1 MRAYNAV
8 KEIFIGVTGEVCF
21 MEFVI
26 ISGMSGAGKTSAL
39 HIMEDIGYYC
49 VDNIPASLLQTL
61 YKLCK
66 DSTDNVMKR
75 VAVVVDVRG
84 NGDYEA
90 MYNDLEEF
98 KNNNEG
104 VKILYIDAK
113 VDSLIVRYKETRRRH
128 PLTERL
134 RDGSVAAAVREEQ
147 RLLVPVKNLADYG
160 IDTTFMSIKQLR
172 ERIISMFLE
181 KSSNSIVLTFMSFGF
196 KYGIPLEADI
206 IIDVRCLPNPFY
218 IAELKEHTGLEKC
231 VQEYVL
237 DSEETQGFVKRLIAL
252 LDFSLPLY
260 LKEGKSEL
268 VVGIGCTGGKHRSVT
283 IADLL
288 DKYFME
294 KGYKCIVQHRD
305 VKK

>member
-1 MRAYNAV
+1 
-8 KEIFIGVTGEVCF
+8 

-49 VDNIPASLLQTL
+49 VDNIPTSLLQTL

-66 DSTDNVMKR
+66 DSSDKAMKR

-84 NGDYEA
+84 NGDYEV
-90 MYNDLEEF
+90 MYDDLENF
-98 KNNNEG
+98 KKNNEG
-104 VKILYIDAK
+104 VSILYIDAK

-134 RDGSVAAAVREEQ
+134 KDGSVAAAVKEEQ
-147 RLLVPVKNLADYG
+147 RLLVPVKTLADYS

-181 KSSNSIVLTFMSFGF
+181 NSSNSIMLTFMSFGF
-196 KYGIPLEADI
+196 KYGIPLESDL

-231 VQEYVL
+231 IQDYVF
-237 DSEETQGFVKRLIAL
+237 DSEETQEFVKRLIDW
-252 LDFSLPLY
+252 LDYSLPLY

-283 IADLL
+283 IAELL
-288 DKYFME
+288 DNYFME

>member
-1 MRAYNAV
+1 
-8 KEIFIGVTGEVCF
+8 

-49 VDNIPASLLQTL
+49 VDNIPTSLLQTL

-66 DSTDNVMKR
+66 DSSDKAMKR

-84 NGDYEA
+84 NGDYEV
-90 MYNDLEEF
+90 MYDDLENF
-98 KNNNEG
+98 KKNNEG
-104 VKILYIDAK
+104 VSILYIDAK

-134 RDGSVAAAVREEQ
+134 KDGSVAAAVKEEQ
-147 RLLVPVKNLADYG
+147 RLLVPVKTLADYS

-181 KSSNSIVLTFMSFGF
+181 NSSNSIMITFMSFGF
-196 KYGIPLEADI
+196 KYGIPLESDL

-231 VQEYVL
+231 IQDYVL
-237 DSEETQGFVKRLIAL
+237 DSEATQEFVKRLIDW
-252 LDFSLPLY
+252 LDYSLPLY

-283 IADLL
+283 IAELL
-288 DKYFME
+288 DNYFME

>member
-1 MRAYNAV
+1 
-8 KEIFIGVTGEVCF
+8 

-26 ISGMSGAGKTSAL
+26 ISGMSGAGKTSTL

-49 VDNIPASLLQTL
+49 VDNIPTSLLQTL
-61 YKLCK
+61 YKLCM
-66 DSTDNVMKR
+66 DSSDSAMKR

-90 MYNDLEEF
+90 MYDDLENF
-98 KNNNEG
+98 KKSNEG
-104 VKILYIDAK
+104 VSILYIDAK

-134 RDGSVAAAVREEQ
+134 RDGSVAAAVKEEQ
-147 RLLVPVKNLADYG
+147 RLLVPVKTLADYG

-181 KSSNSIVLTFMSFGF
+181 NSSKGIMITFMSFGF
-196 KYGIPLEADI
+196 KYGIPLESDL

-231 VQEYVL
+231 IQDYVL
-237 DSEETQGFVKRLIAL
+237 DSDETQGFVKRLIDL
-252 LDFSLPLY
+252 LDYSLPLY

-283 IADLL
+283 IAGLL
-288 DKYFME
+288 DKHFLD

-305 VKK
+305 VRK

>member
-1 MRAYNAV
+1 
-8 KEIFIGVTGEVCF
+8 

-49 VDNIPASLLQTL
+49 VDNIPTSLLQTL

-66 DSTDNVMKR
+66 DSSDKAMKR

-84 NGDYEA
+84 NGDYEV
-90 MYNDLEEF
+90 MYDDLENF
-98 KNNNEG
+98 KKNNEG
-104 VKILYIDAK
+104 VSILYIDAK

-134 RDGSVAAAVREEQ
+134 RDGSVAAAVKEEQ
-147 RLLVPVKNLADYG
+147 RLLVPVKTLADYS

-181 KSSNSIVLTFMSFGF
+181 NSSNSIMLTFMSFGF
-196 KYGIPLEADI
+196 KYGIPLESDL

-231 VQEYVL
+231 VQDYVL
-237 DSEETQGFVKRLIAL
+237 DSEETQEFVKRLIDW
-252 LDFSLPLY
+252 LDYSLPLY

-283 IADLL
+283 IAELL
-288 DKYFME
+288 DNYFME

>member
-1 MRAYNAV
+1 
-8 KEIFIGVTGEVCF
+8 
-21 MEFVI
+21 MEFEI

-49 VDNIPASLLQTL
+49 VDNIPTSLLQTL

-66 DSTDNVMKR
+66 DSSDRAMKR

-84 NGDYEA
+84 NGDYEV
-90 MYNDLEEF
+90 MYDDLENF
-98 KNNNEG
+98 KKNNEG
-104 VKILYIDAK
+104 VSILYIDAK

-134 RDGSVAAAVREEQ
+134 KDGSVAAAVKEEQ
-147 RLLVPVKNLADYG
+147 RLLVPVKTLADYS

-181 KSSNSIVLTFMSFGF
+181 NSSNSIMITFMSFGF
-196 KYGIPLEADI
+196 KYGIPLESDL

-231 VQEYVL
+231 IQDYVL
-237 DSEETQGFVKRLIAL
+237 DSEETQEFVKRLIDW
-252 LDFSLPLY
+252 LDYSLPLY

-283 IADLL
+283 IAELL
-288 DKYFME
+288 DNYFME

>member
-1 MRAYNAV
+1 
-8 KEIFIGVTGEVCF
+8 
-21 MEFVI
+21 MEYVI

-49 VDNIPASLLQTL
+49 VDNIPTSLLQTL

-66 DSTDNVMKR
+66 DSSDKAMKR

-84 NGDYEA
+84 NGDYEV
-90 MYNDLEEF
+90 MYDDLENF
-98 KNNNEG
+98 KKNNEG
-104 VKILYIDAK
+104 VSILYIDAK

-134 RDGSVAAAVREEQ
+134 KDGSVAAAVKEEQ
-147 RLLVPVKNLADYG
+147 RLLVPVKTLADYS

-181 KSSNSIVLTFMSFGF
+181 NSSNSIMITFMSFGF
-196 KYGIPLEADI
+196 KYGIPLESDL

-231 VQEYVL
+231 IQDYVL
-237 DSEETQGFVKRLIAL
+237 DSEETQEFVKRLIDW
-252 LDFSLPLY
+252 LDYSLPLY

-283 IADLL
+283 IAGLL
-288 DKYFME
+288 DNYFME

>member
-1 MRAYNAV
+1 
-8 KEIFIGVTGEVCF
+8 

-49 VDNIPASLLQTL
+49 VDNIPTSLLQTL

-66 DSTDNVMKR
+66 DSSDRAMKR

-84 NGDYEA
+84 NGDYEV
-90 MYNDLEEF
+90 MYDDLENF
-98 KNNNEG
+98 KKNNEG
-104 VKILYIDAK
+104 VSILYI

-134 RDGSVAAAVREEQ
+134 RDGSVAAAVKEEQ
-147 RLLVPVKNLADYG
+147 RLLVPVKTLADYS

-181 KSSNSIVLTFMSFGF
+181 NSSNSIMLTFMSFGF
-196 KYGIPLEADI
+196 KYGIPLESDL

-231 VQEYVL
+231 IQDYVL
-237 DSEETQGFVKRLIAL
+237 DSEETQEFVKRLIDW
-252 LDFSLPLY
+252 LDYSLPLY

-283 IADLL
+283 IAELL
-288 DKYFME
+288 DNYFME

>member
-1 MRAYNAV
+1 
-8 KEIFIGVTGEVCF
+8 

-49 VDNIPASLLQTL
+49 VDNIPTSLLQTL

-66 DSTDNVMKR
+66 DSSDKAMKR

-84 NGDYEA
+84 NGDYEV
-90 MYNDLEEF
+90 MYDDLENF
-98 KNNNEG
+98 KKNNEG
-104 VKILYIDAK
+104 VSILYIDAK

-134 RDGSVAAAVREEQ
+134 KDGSVAAAVKEEQ
-147 RLLVPVKNLADYG
+147 RLLVPVKTLADYS

-181 KSSNSIVLTFMSFGF
+181 NSSNSIMITFISFGF
-196 KYGIPLEADI
+196 KYGIPLESDL

-231 VQEYVL
+231 IQDYVL
-237 DSEETQGFVKRLIAL
+237 DSEETQEFVKRLIDW
-252 LDFSLPLY
+252 LDYSLPLY

-283 IADLL
+283 IAGLL
-288 DKYFME
+288 NNYFME

>member
-1 MRAYNAV
+1 
-8 KEIFIGVTGEVCF
+8 

-49 VDNIPASLLQTL
+49 VDNIPTSLLQTL

-66 DSTDNVMKR
+66 DSSDKAMKR

-84 NGDYEA
+84 NGDYEV
-90 MYNDLEEF
+90 MYDDLENF
-98 KNNNEG
+98 KKNNEG
-104 VKILYIDAK
+104 VSILYIDAK

-134 RDGSVAAAVREEQ
+134 KDGSVAAAVKEEQ
-147 RLLVPVKNLADYG
+147 RLLVPVKTLADYS

-181 KSSNSIVLTFMSFGF
+181 NSSNSIMLTFMSFGF
-196 KYGIPLEADI
+196 KYGIPLESDL

-231 VQEYVL
+231 IQDYVL
-237 DSEETQGFVKRLIAL
+237 DSEETQEFVKRLIDW
-252 LDFSLPLY
+252 LDYSLPLY

-283 IADLL
+283 IAELL
-288 DKYFME
+288 DNYFME
-294 KGYKCIVQHRD
+294 KDYKCIVQHRD

>member
-1 MRAYNAV
+1 
-8 KEIFIGVTGEVCF
+8 

-49 VDNIPASLLQTL
+49 VDNIPTSLLQTL

-66 DSTDNVMKR
+66 DSSDKAMKR

-84 NGDYEA
+84 NGDYEV
-90 MYNDLEEF
+90 MYDDLENF
-98 KNNNEG
+98 KKNNEG
-104 VKILYIDAK
+104 VSILYIDAK

-134 RDGSVAAAVREEQ
+134 KDGSVAAAVKEEQ
-147 RLLVPVKNLADYG
+147 RLLVPVKTLADYS

-172 ERIISMFLE
+172 ERIISMFFE
-181 KSSNSIVLTFMSFGF
+181 NSSNSIMLTFMSFGF
-196 KYGIPLEADI
+196 KYGIPLESDL

-231 VQEYVL
+231 IQDYVL
-237 DSEETQGFVKRLIAL
+237 DSEETQEFVKRLIDW
-252 LDFSLPLY
+252 LDYSLPLY

-283 IADLL
+283 IAELL
-288 DKYFME
+288 DNYFME

>member
-1 MRAYNAV
+1 
-8 KEIFIGVTGEVCF
+8 

-49 VDNIPASLLQTL
+49 VDNIPTSLLQTL

-66 DSTDNVMKR
+66 DSSDKAMKR

-84 NGDYEA
+84 NGDYEV
-90 MYNDLEEF
+90 MYDDLENF
-98 KNNNEG
+98 KKNNEG
-104 VKILYIDAK
+104 VSILYIDAK

-134 RDGSVAAAVREEQ
+134 RDGSVAAAVKEEQ
-147 RLLVPVKNLADYG
+147 RLLVPVKTLADYS

-181 KSSNSIVLTFMSFGF
+181 NSSNSIMITFMSFGF
-196 KYGIPLEADI
+196 KYGIPLESDL

-231 VQEYVL
+231 IQDYVL
-237 DSEETQGFVKRLIAL
+237 DSEETQEFVKRLIDW
-252 LDFSLPLY
+252 LDYSLPLY

-283 IADLL
+283 IAELL
-288 DKYFME
+288 DNYFME